1 MSYRVVLTLNPGKQ
15 MAWEWSHT
23 DEAYQNAREQ
33 LNQVSDND
41 LRIIFGEW
49 WAHAQRKDSGKICTF
64 STSDFDSEIYQEG
77 RNLAQELQPWTLA
90 EFIWKRMEKL
100 RTCDN
105 GGHRAWACPYGCDP
119 HKVPFDPVKIK

>member
-1 MSYRVVLTLNPGKQ
+1 
-15 MAWEWSHT
+15 MAWDWSHT
-23 DEAYQNAREQ
+23 NEAYQNAREQ
-33 LNQVSDND
+33 LNQIPEND

-49 WAHAQRKDSGKICTF
+49 WAHAHNAKNDEGLLG
-64 STSDFDSEIYQEG
+64 STTNFDSEVYAEG
-77 RNLAQELQPWTLA
+77 RSLAQELQPWTLA

-119 HKVPFDPVKIK
+119 HKVPFDPVSIND

>member
-1 MSYRVVLTLNPGKQ
+1 

-33 LNQVSDND
+33 LNQVPDNE
-41 LRIIFGEW
+41 LRVIFGEW
-49 WAHAQRKDSGKICTF
+49 WAHAQRKDKENICTF
-64 STSDFDSEIYQEG
+64 STSDFDPDIYQEG

-90 EFIWKRMEKL
+90 AFIWKRMEKL

-105 GGHRAWACPYGCDP
+105 GGHRAWACPYGCGA
-119 HKVPFDPVKIK
+119 HMVPFNPVRLND